1 MKDTKMKKP
10 NECQNMDDIRIEID
24 RIDKELISLIS
35 KRAGYVNRAA
45 DFKKSETDVKAPK
58 RVEKMLVQRKTWAEE
73 KNINP
78 NFIEKLFS
86 DMVNYFIN
94 KEMQE
99 WKIK

>member
-1 MKDTKMKKP
+1 VKKAS
-10 NECQNMDDIRIEID
+10 ECKNMDDIRLEID
-24 RIDKELISLIS
+24 TIDKELISLIS
-35 KRAGYVNRAA
+35 RRAKYVNKAA

-58 RVEKMLVQRKTWAEE
+58 RVEQMLAQRKIWAEE
-73 KNINP
+73 QNINP
-78 NFIEKLFS
+78 SFIEKLFS